1 MVSPRFL
8 LARAALAGMF
18 LALSGCSFVVKS
30 DAEQC
35 SVDADCAAR
44 GADFA
49 DTVCVEHTCQT
60 KVDPKWGCI
69 GHIDPPT
76 AGTMVKVTI
85 QLIDLVS
92 TSPVTNATVKLCSK
106 YDPPCASPLG
116 APAVDADGFV
126 SATVAS
132 DFQGYF
138 DIAGMGY
145 VPSLA
150 FIDVVVTSSNP
161 QVQLVSPS
169 AVATLAKGA
178 KVEFDPTAGIVLS
191 RTVDCLFAATAG
203 VSVSI
208 FPSDKQTGFYV
219 IASGVSPGAT
229 ATDSAGN
236 AGFINV
242 TPGTPTLT
250 ATRGPGGAEIGK
262 VTTLVRAGAITSQIL
277 PPTST
282 L

>member
-1 MVSPRFL
+1 MVASRFL

-18 LALSGCSFVVKS
+18 LAPTGCSLVVKS
-30 DAEQC
+30 DVEQC

-49 DTVCVEHTCQT
+49 DTVCVEHTCQA
-60 KVDPKWGCI
+60 KVDPKWGCL
-69 GHIDPPT
+69 GHVDPPT
-76 AGTMVKVTI
+76 AGSMVKVTI

-92 TSPVTNATVKLCSK
+92 TSPVTKATVKLCSK

-116 APAVDADGFV
+116 TPAVDADGLV

-138 DIAGMGY
+138 DIEGAGY

-161 QVQLVSPS
+161 QVQLVSP
-169 AVATLAKGA
+169 AALTTLAKGA
-178 KVEFDPTAGIVLS
+178 KVEVDPAAGIVLS
-191 RTVDCLFAATAG
+191 RTVDCQFAATAG

-208 FPSDKQTGFYV
+208 FPSGAQTGFYV

-242 TPGTPTLT
+242 APGTPTLT
-250 ATRGPGGAEIGK
+250 ATRAPGGAEIGK
-262 VTTLVRAGAITSQIL
+262 VTTLVRAGAITYQIL